1 MYVHSNCMF
10 CKGSVNIHI
19 WHFLSKMHTRMHARS
34 HTLGWWE
41 VKTVL
46 GFFLQGWHSVLVSL
60 LLCLISVAISVVVC
74 HPQLEQ
80 KKKDTA
86 IRKTTRGNTQLTRGL
101 GSHCYRQVVTEKLHD
116 QGAVFMGI
124 GLNSVQH
131 GDGVIKGLE
140 DTDNTHCFQR
150 NCAHTH
156 TFQHKQEVLI

>member
-46 GFFLQGWHSVLVSL
+46 GFFCRVDTQFLSASCSASSPSPSPWLSAIHSWNK
-60 LLCLISVAISVVVC
+60 
-74 HPQLEQ
+74 